1 MKRDKGTRP
10 LSGRVDAEELSRGRD
25 EIRVR
30 GTKSGRSRDDLGAR
44 GMIEMRVR
52 HNKIRAK
59 ECTWILERLYR

>member
-10 LSGRVDAEELSRGRD
+10 LSGRVNAEELSRGRD

-44 GMIEMRVR
+44 GMIETRVR
-52 HNKIRAK
+52 HNKFELRNVHGF
-59 ECTWILERLYR
+59 